1 MKQHEA
7 AGLLHPPYAGKCA
20 ETKYV
25 CIIYVL
31 SFKQMVFNPDAQTDI
46 AYVDRYKSHVMRS
59 KPLLAR
65 QVASVPTGSQ
75 SIKYITYCG
84 HALSLWMPKMFLV
97 RVT

>member
-1 MKQHEA
+1 MKQLVYYIRLTRGNA
-7 AGLLHPPYAGKCA
+7 QRQNMF
-20 ETKYV
+20 
-25 CIIYVL
+25 